1 MNKLW
6 KFSIIIFV
14 LFFMF
19 SCNGGENDQHQ
30 HQFIE
35 GKCECG
41 EVDSNY
47 QEHVHEFV
55 DGECSCGEVDPNYE
69 ELIDFN
75 NLTVEVLGK
84 IVENMQFV
92 TSTSTNLSLPKYFV
106 YQDHTINITWRSN
119 HTKII
124 SHSGSIIRTNE
135 DRIAELKATFEYNGV
150 QFTKIYEVT
159 VLKYSELE
167 RLNVE
172 VKNFNLPLTFSSGFE
187 LPMAVK
193 DTDIEVSWKSSHPD
207 IIDQDGTKEIPY
219 QLTEVTLTLVLK
231 LNDEVLEKEFVMS
244 CFGSQELRHPEYS
257 TAVHDYNDFSNGTLI
272 NLFVNEN
279 NQLEMSALEGEYLSP
294 IYIADFTE
302 IVGSWSAISS
312 KETGTVELQYRVLV
326 DGVWSDYVSYG
337 AWKLGD
343 KSYSKT
349 KTTADKLVEIDLD
362 IISVLN
368 GKTASAYQYK
378 VTFKRTE
385 EQTSPLLR
393 LVGSAL
399 DLGLSDV
406 DVNVSSDHVEYD
418 VPMLNQN
425 IVPGIGNS
433 ICSPTSTTMLLKY
446 FGHDFSDMGYT
457 YEHEY
462 MAHAVYDF
470 GASVYGNW
478 TYNVAVMGAYG
489 EYAYVKRFTGPND
502 LINHLEQIGPVA
514 LSVKGNMQG
523 YYTTAGH
530 LLVCK
535 GYKIVDGEYI
545 FICNDPNLKNVEVEY
560 TYETIANVW
569 RNIAYVIENVE

>member
-1 MNKLW
+1 
-6 KFSIIIFV
+6 
-14 LFFMF
+14 MF
-19 SCNGGENDQHQ
+19 
-30 HQFIE
+30 
-35 GKCECG
+35 
-41 EVDSNY
+41 
-47 QEHVHEFV
+47 
-55 DGECSCGEVDPNYE
+55 
-69 ELIDFN
+69 L
-75 NLTVEVLGK
+75 
-84 IVENMQFV
+84 
-92 TSTSTNLSLPKYFV
+92 
-106 YQDHTINITWRSN
+106 
-119 HTKII
+119 
-124 SHSGSIIRTNE
+124 
-135 DRIAELKATFEYNGV
+135 A
-150 QFTKIYEVT
+150 
-159 VLKYSELE
+159 
-167 RLNVE
+167 
-172 VKNFNLPLTFSSGFE
+172 
-187 LPMAVK
+187 AV
-193 DTDIEVSWKSSHPD
+193 V
-207 IIDQDGTKEIPY
+207 
-219 QLTEVTLTLVLK
+219 VTLGMVSCDAGDLF
-231 LNDEVLEKEFVMS
+231 LE
-244 CFGSQELRHPEYS
+244 
-257 TAVHDYNDFSNGTLI
+257 D
-272 NLFVNEN
+272 
-279 NQLEMSALEGEYLSP
+279 
-294 IYIADFTE
+294 E

-406 DVNVSSDHVEYD
+406 DVNVCSDHVEYD